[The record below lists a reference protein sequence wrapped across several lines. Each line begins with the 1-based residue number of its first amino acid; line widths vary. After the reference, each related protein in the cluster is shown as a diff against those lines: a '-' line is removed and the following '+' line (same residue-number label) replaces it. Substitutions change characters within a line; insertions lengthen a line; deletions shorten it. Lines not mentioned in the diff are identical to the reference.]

1 MGILVSGVSGSAMF
15 SLGLVL
21 LLVTQVISGSVL
33 RSSDQGWDETVAK
46 RWDPDLAGPDWDGTD
61 FPEDE
66 GWGENKGKRSSGCL
80 GWDGEGEPPYRPFP
94 EDCKRQIRP
103 GGNNPHKPNPLEPQ
117 VNPDLQFPDGP
128 AFLKRGS
135 GLFPN
140 FPKGE
145 GKDGDWN
152 GHQVEPPVDPELLQR
167 KRRYLGDWPEDLI
180 DWDKVEK
187 EKSESRRSPWED
199 WDPELANEISSGQG
213 WDETKVDKR
222 SPWEDWD
229 PELANEISSGQGW
242 DETKVD
248 KRSRDPDYSC
258 THGKRSR
265 DPDYSCTHGK
275 RSSGQGWDE
284 TKVSVFPSRDR
295 NNPHKPNP
303 LEPQVE
309 PNLQFPDGPAFL
321 KRGSGLF
328 PNFPKGEGKDGDWNG
343 PQVEPPI
350 NPEILQRRRR
360 YLGDWPEDR
369 IDWDKV
375 EKEKSAARR
384 TPWEEWD
391 PELDNEI

>member
-21 LLVTQVISGSVL
+21 LLMTQVISGSVL

-66 GWGENKGKRSSGCL
+66 GWGENKGKRSSRCL

-265 DPDYSCTHGK
+265 APDYSCTHGK
-275 RSSGQGWDE
+275 R
-284 TKVSVFPSRDR
+284 
-295 NNPHKPNP
+295 
-303 LEPQVE
+303 
-309 PNLQFPDGPAFL
+309 
-321 KRGSGLF
+321 
-328 PNFPKGEGKDGDWNG
+328 
-343 PQVEPPI
+343 
-350 NPEILQRRRR
+350 
-360 YLGDWPEDR
+360 YLGDWPEDL

-375 EKEKSAARR
+375 AEEEKSKARR
-384 TPWEEWD
+384 QVV
-391 PELDNEI
+391 

>member
-103 GGNNPHKPNPLEPQ
+103 GGNNPHKPNPQEPQ
-117 VNPDLQFPDGP
+117 VNPDLQFPDG
-128 AFLKRGS
+128 AAYLKRGS

-265 DPDYSCTHGK
+265 NPDYSCTHGK

-350 NPEILQRRRR
+350 NPELLQRRRR
-360 YLGDWPEDR
+360 YLGDWPEDL